1 MGKHKNTPCTDDGVD
16 FAVEL
21 DRAQDPLVMTL
32 DIGSTATRGSVH
44 DATGTPVRGYRH
56 KIPHAFTT
64 AADGTSVIDP
74 DQVVDEIREILDV
87 VCDRKELAGRVRGVG
102 MDSFASSLVGV
113 DAKGDPVTECF
124 TYADSRCAP
133 QLKQMREELDE
144 RQVQQ
149 TVGARLHTSY
159 LAPRF
164 RWLAE
169 TRPEDFEA
177 AERWL
182 SIGEYVWLR
191 LLGTTA
197 AGTATAAWTGL
208 LNRRSGNWDRR
219 MLKAAGITADVLSP
233 VLEPHEPLPDVDPDR
248 TARWQGLADAQWF
261 APVADGLCANLGV
274 GGSDEH
280 TIVASAATSGAMR
293 VLLHH
298 RPQDIPPGL
307 WCYRI
312 DSSRCLLGGALNDV
326 GRAVSWML
334 DTLALDGVVLDEIA
348 AADPSPD
355 TPGVLP
361 FLTGERSTGWAGSAR
376 AVFADVS
383 ASTDASAMARGMLE
397 GIAGSYRRVSDEL
410 ERAATDVERIVA
422 AGRVTQEL
430 PSWLQILGDYL
441 GTPVIHQTIKR
452 STCRGN
458 ALLMLESLAP
468 DVECSSP
475 EPAGTYTP
483 RDSAQ
488 EYYRGVHDRFERL
501 YGAAVEGS

>member
-1 MGKHKNTPCTDDGVD
+1 MGKHSRTPRPGDGTD
-16 FAVEL
+16 FAVDL
-21 DRAQDPLVMTL
+21 ADARDPLVMTL
-32 DIGSTATRGSVH
+32 DIGSTATRGSLY
-44 DATGTPVRGYRH
+44 DATGTPVRHYRD

-64 AADGTSVIDP
+64 AGDGTSVMDP
-74 DQVVDEIREILDV
+74 DQVADEVATLLDR
-87 VCDRKELAGRVRGVG
+87 VCDRPELAGRVRGVG
-102 MDSFASSLVGV
+102 LDSFASSLVGV
-113 DAKGDPVTECF
+113 DAEGHPVTECF

-133 QLKQMREELDE
+133 QLAELREELDE
-144 RQVQQ
+144 LEVQQ
-149 TVGARLHTSY
+149 KMGARLHTSY

-164 RWLAE
+164 RWLAQ
-169 TRPEDFEA
+169 TRPEAFRA
-177 AERWL
+177 AARWL

-208 LNRRSGNWDRR
+208 LNRRSGHWDQR
-219 MLKAAGITADVLSP
+219 MLRAAGVGEEKLSP
-233 VLEPHEPLPDVDPDR
+233 VLEPHEPLPDVDPER
-248 TARWQGLADAQWF
+248 TARWRGLSEAQWF
-261 APVADGLCANLGV
+261 APVADGLCANIGV
-274 GGSDEH
+274 GGTDER

-307 WCYRI
+307 WCYRV

-326 GRAVSWML
+326 GRAVSWL
-334 DTLALDGVVLDEIA
+334 RDTLALDHAVLDDIA
-348 AADPSPD
+348 AAPADPA

-383 ASTDASAMARGMLE
+383 AATDAPAMARGMLE
-397 GIAGSYRRVSDEL
+397 GIAGSYRRVADEL
-410 ERAATDVERIVA
+410 ERAAPHVERVVA

-441 GTPVIHQTIKR
+441 ETPVIHQTMKR

-468 DVECSSP
+468 EVERSSP
-475 EPAGTYTP
+475 EPAGTYSP
-483 RDSAQ
+483 RESAR
-488 EYYRGVHDRFERL
+488 EHYRAVHDRFERL
-501 YGAAVEGS
+501 YEATTAGS

>member
-1 MGKHKNTPCTDDGVD
+1 MSKHRHTPHRDDSTD
-16 FAVEL
+16 FAVDLAE
-21 DRAQDPLVMTL
+21 AQDPLVMTL
-32 DIGSTATRGSVH
+32 DIGSTASRGSLH
-44 DATGTPVRGYRH
+44 DAAGTPVRGYRH

-64 AADGTSVIDP
+64 GADGTSVIDP
-74 DQVVDEIREILDV
+74 DQVAEEMAEILDR
-87 VCDRKELAGRVRGVG
+87 VCDREELAGRVRGVG
-102 MDSFASSLVGV
+102 IDSFASSLVGV
-113 DAKGDPVTECF
+113 DADDAAVTECF
-124 TYADSRCAP
+124 TYGDSRCAP
-133 QLKQMREELDE
+133 QLAELREELDE
-144 RQVQQ
+144 RDVQQ
-149 TVGARLHTSY
+149 KMGARLHTSY

-164 RWLAE
+164 RWLRE
-169 TRPEDFEA
+169 TRPEQFAA

-219 MLKAAGITADVLSP
+219 MLKAAGITEDVLSP
-233 VLEPHEPLPDVDPDR
+233 VLDPHEPLPDVDPSR
-248 TARWQGLADAQWF
+248 VQRWRGLAEAQWF

-274 GGSDEH
+274 GGAGED
-280 TIVASAATSGAMR
+280 TIVVSAATSGAMR

-298 RPQDIPPGL
+298 QPQEIPAGL

-312 DSSRCLLGGALNDV
+312 DDSRCLLGGALNDV
-326 GRAVSWML
+326 GRAVSWL
-334 DTLALDGVVLDEIA
+334 IDTLSLDDAVLNDIA
-348 AADPSPD
+348 ALPVSTD

-376 AVFADVS
+376 AVFSDVS
-383 ASTDASAMARGMLE
+383 AATDAPAMARGMLE

-410 ERAATDVERIVA
+410 EAAAHSVERIVA

-441 GTPVIHQTIKR
+441 GKPVIHQTIKR

-468 DVECSSP
+468 DVERSHP
-475 EPAGTYTP
+475 QPAGTYEP
-483 RDSAQ
+483 REQTQD
-488 EYYRGVHDRFERL
+488 YYKGVHERFEHL
-501 YGAAVEGS
+501 YDALVAGR